1 MAVARL
7 RKELLAIDKEELG
20 SNWTDKVQAVA
31 SAAETA
37 ALMESGAVPIVAQVV
52 QTKTGAEP
60 PTWTWSTGP
69 TSDDKFFKWSA
80 TLCSE
85 SAVPEFRTVLAFICA
100 FLYLLFVQWLV
111 LRPLRTV
118 VSSYLSTVS

>member
-1 MAVARL
+1 M

-31 SAAETA
+31 SAAEAA
-37 ALMESGAVPIVAQVV
+37 ALMESGAVPIVAQMI
-52 QTKTGAEP
+52 QTKTDAEP
-60 PTWTWSTGP
+60 PTWSWSTGP

-85 SAVPEFRTVLAFICA
+85 SVVHARRA
-100 FLYLLFVQWLV
+100 FLFSLPIFHAVAGATPFADG
-111 LRPLRTV
+111 RFE
-118 VSSYLSTVS
+118 LSIDSEWSFLHVCPN

>member
-31 SAAETA
+31 SAAEAA
-37 ALMESGAVPIVAQVV
+37 ALMESGAVPIVAKMI
-52 QTKTGAEP
+52 QTETGAEP

-69 TSDDKFFKWSA
+69 ATEDNFFKWSA

-85 SAVPEFRTVLAFICA
+85 FSWPGYSLALADTHSSTCSGWCNTFR
-100 FLYLLFVQWLV
+100 WWS
-111 LRPLRTV
+111 LRHQN
-118 VSSYLSTVS
+118 